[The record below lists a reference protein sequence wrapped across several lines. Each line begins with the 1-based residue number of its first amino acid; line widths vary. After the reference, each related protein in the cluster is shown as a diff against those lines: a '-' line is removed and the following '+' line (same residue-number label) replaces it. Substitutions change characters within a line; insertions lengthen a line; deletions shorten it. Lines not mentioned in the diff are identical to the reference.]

1 MNGRAAWKR
10 IHKRSSLG
18 LGLFV
23 LTLALAGCV
32 DLAEVVK
39 FAGISQTANQS
50 FPGLVA
56 DMKDS
61 CLRFNSYVPKN
72 EMHQDCS
79 KYDKTAPGLLAAQ
92 AVLIDYMEALGKL
105 GSNESVTFGK
115 NLGALPGKFAEAGLD
130 AAQAKAATS
139 LAAKLANLAIKGYR
153 KHEIRKL
160 VRAENGDIKTLTAAL
175 AKLIGNDYDQLL
187 KNESEAMRDHFETL
201 LHEYGAKEPLAAEL
215 VKRAWAADQKDL
227 DARRKA
233 AGAYA
238 RIMSSIAD
246 GHNKL
251 AEHSASFSAKELIQ
265 DLGPEI
271 EDIANAAN
279 DVRKAFQ

>member
-105 GSNESVTFGK
+105 SSNESVTFGK

-139 LAAKLANLAIKGYR
+139 LAAKLANLAINGYR
-153 KHEIRKL
+153 KHEKRLRPALEKR
-160 VRAENGDIKTLTAAL
+160 VR
-175 AKLIGNDYDQLL
+175 
-187 KNESEAMRDHFETL
+187 S
-201 LHEYGAKEPLAAEL
+201 
-215 VKRAWAADQKDL
+215 
-227 DARRKA
+227 DAR
-233 AGAYA
+233 
-238 RIMSSIAD
+238 S
-246 GHNKL
+246 L
-251 AEHSASFSAKELIQ
+251 
-265 DLGPEI
+265 
-271 EDIANAAN
+271 
-279 DVRKAFQ
+279 